1 MDIVCLPKQLLQ
13 TIHILLAPAM
23 FDLGRN
29 VNQYSFS
36 TSQEC
41 VYGTSTEHP
50 IFESVPPNP
59 THPYLPKYLGH

>member
-1 MDIVCLPKQLLQ
+1 
-13 TIHILLAPAM
+13 M

-36 TSQEC
+36 TSQEV

-50 IFESVPPNP
+50 IFESVPPNR
-59 THPYLPKYLGH
+59 THPTLPKYLGH